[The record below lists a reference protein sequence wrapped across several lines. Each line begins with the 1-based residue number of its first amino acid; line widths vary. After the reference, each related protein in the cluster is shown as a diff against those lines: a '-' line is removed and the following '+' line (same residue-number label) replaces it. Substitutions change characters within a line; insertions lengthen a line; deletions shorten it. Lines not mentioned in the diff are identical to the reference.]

1 VVFGQAGGF
10 GANLNLSTLDGTN
23 GFQISGEAANDFSG
37 RSVSSA
43 GDVNGDGFNDLIIGA
58 PDADPN
64 GYSSG
69 ASYVVFGQATGL
81 TMAIL
86 SGTPGNDTLTGGDL
100 ADVIL
105 GRDGDD
111 SIVGAGENDFLSGGA
126 GDDNIN
132 TGFGDDV
139 VEGGTG
145 NDTVGGMAGRD
156 VVHAGKGDDFIA
168 WNDPVGDVVFGKQG
182 NDVIL
187 GGDIAADVIDG
198 GAGDDFIRAFANAN
212 AATASDTLLGGRG
225 NDILIGGD
233 AADYIEGG
241 RDVDILSG
249 NDGAD
254 VFVFVAAEPGND
266 AITDFNR
273 QEDVV
278 RLEGFEAGFDPLAN
292 LTAGALGTLL
302 DLGAGGSVLF
312 LGIRPNEFLA
322 DDFLLVP

>member
-1 VVFGQAGGF
+1 MTSTARSIKPSSRSTPNETAIRGTTSTW
-10 GANLNLSTLDGTN
+10 LLSWPQSQPHNPLVTTSSTRL
-23 GFQISGEAANDFSG
+23 
-37 RSVSSA
+37 RSAKRDPTRGSSA
-43 GDVNGDGFNDLIIGA
+43 EEI
-58 PDADPN
+58 
-64 GYSSG
+64 
-69 ASYVVFGQATGL
+69 

-86 SGTPGNDTLTGGDL
+86 SGTLGNDTLTGGDL

-139 VEGGTG
+139 VEGGMG
-145 NDTVGGMAGRD
+145 NDTVGGLTGRD

-168 WNDPVGDVVFGKQG
+168 WNDPVGDVVFGNQG

-198 GAGDDFIRAFANAN
+198 GAGDDFIRAFATSAN
-212 AATASDTLLGGRG
+212 AATASDTLIGGRG

-241 RDVDILSG
+241 RDNDILSG

-266 AITDFNR
+266 VSTDFNR
-273 QEDVV
+273 QEEVV
-278 RLEGFEAGFDPLAN
+278 RLEGFEAGFDPLSN
-292 LTAGALGTLL
+292 LTATASGTLL
-302 DLGAGGSVLF
+302 DL
-312 LGIRPNEFLA
+312 
-322 DDFLLVP
+322 